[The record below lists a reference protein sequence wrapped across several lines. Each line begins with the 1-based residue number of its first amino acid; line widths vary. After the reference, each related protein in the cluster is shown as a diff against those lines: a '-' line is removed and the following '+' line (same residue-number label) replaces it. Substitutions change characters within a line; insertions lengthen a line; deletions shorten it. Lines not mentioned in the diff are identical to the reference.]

1 MDDRDKAFWIR
12 IFLLLHIIRYNYV
25 ITYNPVSYNIT
36 FDNE

>member
-1 MDDRDKAFWIR
+1 MDDRDKALGVR

-25 ITYNPVSYNIT
+25 IAYNPVSYNIR